1 MNVVLI
7 TIITLSALG
16 ALAAVILYFVAQK
29 FKVYED
35 PRIDQVEEVLPAANC
50 GGCGYPGC
58 RAFAEAMVSSDDI
71 SNLYCPVG
79 GAEVMTEA
87 AKIVG
92 KAVAEAAP
100 QVAVVRCNGTCE
112 NRPRNNKYEGAENC
126 TIAATLY
133 GGETGC
139 SYGCLGLG
147 ECVDACNFDAMYMDP
162 VTGLPVIIEE
172 NCVAC
177 GACVEA
183 CPKDI
188 IELRNIGP
196 KSRRIYVSCVNKD
209 RGGPARKACTVACI
223 GCGKCEQVCAF
234 DAITIKDNLAY
245 IDYEKCKLCRKC
257 VEVCPTDAIH
267 EINFLA
273 RKPKPAAPKKPV
285 EKKAEAKPAVKKAA
299 TEAAPA
305 EKKAPAAKTETAAK
319 PEVKKKP
326 ATPKAE
332 KKDETAKDEKQAKI
346 EEKPAVKKETPAKDE
361 KPAKKGTSDAKDKPA
376 KK

>member
-273 RKPKPAAPKKPV
+273 RKPKPAVPKKPV

-299 TEAAPA
+299 TETAST

-326 ATPKAE
+326 TTPKAE
-332 KKDETAKDEKQAKI
+332 KKDETAKDEKQTKI